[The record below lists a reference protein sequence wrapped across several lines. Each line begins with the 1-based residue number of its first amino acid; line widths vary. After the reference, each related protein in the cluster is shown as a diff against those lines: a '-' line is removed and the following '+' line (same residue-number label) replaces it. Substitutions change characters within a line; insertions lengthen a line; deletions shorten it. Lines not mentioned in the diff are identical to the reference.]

1 MALLDMD
8 RSRLAWWALGLG
20 LVGALGFVLYSFVGT
35 FVFGIFIYYATRPIH
50 RRLKRRL
57 RPASLAAAVSL
68 FALALPALLLM
79 LYALAVGLQQIRPF
93 LDSTDGD
100 GGSTVAALQPY
111 FNATGTVS
119 GPDELFRDVRESGAE
134 TLLSQQTFDTAV
146 NSLGQIGDSITFVG
160 IGAIHVFVMLA
171 LAFYLLR
178 DDHKLARWVRTRFAD
193 DTGVLEAYLQAVDRD
208 FNNIFFGN
216 ILNAVLTGTIGVI
229 AYSLLNTLAPQGVAI
244 PAAALVGLLAGIAS
258 LIPVVGMKLV
268 YIPVA
273 AYMGLAAVLGGQQEA
288 LWFVAVFAG
297 VSFVIVDTI
306 PDLVLRPYV
315 SGRSLHVGAVMIAY
329 TFGPLLFGWYG
340 IFLAPMLLV
349 LVVHFARIVLPELV
363 SGTPIQPY
371 AVDPTHMMEGTEPGT
386 DTGGTD
392 VVTDGEGG
400 VDETSSAGADGGT
413 AERSVEDD
421 GSVAEESSS
430 EEKSGSQQGTRDE
443 STESTADREMQ
454 WVDEPSTTDDD
465 ASGR

>member
-20 LVGALGFVLYSFVGT
+20 LVGALGFVFYSFVGT
-35 FVFGIFIYYATRPIH
+35 FVFGVFIYYATRPIH

-57 RPASLAAAVSL
+57 RPPSLAAAVSL

-79 LYALAVGLQQIRPF
+79 LYALAVGLQQVRPY
-93 LDSTDGD
+93 LSGSD
-100 GGSTVAALQPY
+100 GGTTVAALQPY

-119 GPDELFRDVRESGAE
+119 GPDELFRSVRESGGE
-134 TLLSQQTFDTAV
+134 TLLSQEAVGTFV
-146 NSLGQIGDSITFVG
+146 NSLGRIGDSISFVG
-160 IGAIHVFVMLA
+160 IGAIHLFVMLA

-178 DDHKLARWVRTRFAD
+178 DDYKLARWVRGRFAD

-229 AYSLLNTLAPQGVAI
+229 AYSLLNTVAPQGVAI

-268 YIPVA
+268 YVPVA
-273 AYMGLAAVLGGQQEA
+273 AYMGLVALLGGQQEA

-297 VSFVIVDTI
+297 VSFVVVDTI

-349 LVVHFARIVLPELV
+349 LIVHFARIVLPELV
-363 SGTPIQPY
+363 AGTPIQPY
-371 AVDPTHMMEGTEPGT
+371 AVDPTHMIEGTEPAV
-386 DTGGTD
+386 DAAD
-392 VVTDGEGG
+392 VVADGEG
-400 VDETSSAGADGGT
+400 DGAEGRRGQI
-413 AERSVEDD
+413 
-421 GSVAEESSS
+421 EESS
-430 EEKSGSQQGTRDE
+430 E
-443 STESTADREMQ
+443 TESATDDEME
-454 WVDEPSTTDDD
+454 WIDEPGATDDD
-465 ASGR
+465 ASGD

>member
-35 FVFGIFIYYATRPIH
+35 FVFGVFIYYATRPIH

-57 RPASLAAAVSL
+57 SPPSLAAAVSL

-79 LYALAVGLQQIRPF
+79 LYALAVGLQQVQTY
-93 LDSTDGD
+93 LNS
-100 GGSTVAALQPY
+100 GGEGGGTTIAALQPV

-119 GPDELFRDVRESGAE
+119 GPDELLQTVRESGTDA
-134 TLLSQQTFDTAV
+134 LFSQRVISTVPD
-146 NSLGQIGDSITFVG
+146 SLGRIGDSITFVG

-178 DDHKLARWVRTRFAD
+178 DDYKLARWVRGRFAD
-193 DTGVLEAYLQAVDRD
+193 DTGVLEAYLRAVDRD

-229 AYSLLNTLAPQGVAI
+229 AYSLLNTVAPQGVSI

-268 YIPVA
+268 YVPVA
-273 AYMGLAAVLGGQQEA
+273 AYMGLVAVLGGQQEA

-349 LVVHFARIVLPELV
+349 LIVHFARIVLPELIA
-363 SGTPIQPY
+363 GTPIQPY
-371 AVDPTHMMEGTEPGT
+371 AVDPTHMVEGTEP
-386 DTGGTD
+386 
-392 VVTDGEGG
+392 VADGVAADGDGG
-400 VDETSSAGADGGT
+400 VHDEHGESSAKAEGETGAGT
-413 AERSVEDD
+413 AEKTNT
-421 GSVAEESSS
+421 ESES
-430 EEKSGSQQGTRDE
+430 ESKSG
-443 STESTADREMQ
+443 EME
-454 WVDEPSTTDDD
+454 WIDEPRATDGDD
-465 ASGR
+465 AADH

>member
-20 LVGALGFVLYSFVGT
+20 LVGALGFVVYSFVGT
-35 FVFGIFIYYATRPIH
+35 FVFGVFIYYATRPIH

-79 LYALAVGLQQIRPF
+79 LYALAVGLQQIRPY
-93 LDSTDGD
+93 LDAGD
-100 GGSTVAALQPY
+100 GGTTVAALQPY
-111 FNATGTVS
+111 LNATGTVS
-119 GPDELFRDVRESGAE
+119 GPDELFRSVRESGGGA
-134 TLLSQQTFDTAV
+134 LLSQETVGAV
-146 NSLGQIGDSITFVG
+146 FSSLGQIGDSISFVG
-160 IGAIHVFVMLA
+160 IGAIHLFVMLA

-178 DDHKLARWVRTRFAD
+178 DDHKLARWVRGRFGD
-193 DTGVLEAYLQAVDRD
+193 ENGVLEAYLRAVDRD

-229 AYSLLNTLAPQGVAI
+229 AYSLLNTVAPPGTAI
-244 PAAALVGLLAGIAS
+244 PAAALVGLLAGVAS

-268 YIPVA
+268 YFPVA
-273 AYMGLAAVLGGQQEA
+273 AYMGLVAVLGGQQEA

-349 LVVHFARIVLPELV
+349 LIVHFARIVLPELIT
-363 SGTPIQPY
+363 GTPIQPY
-371 AVDPTHMMEGTEPGT
+371 AVDPTHMVEGTDPT
-386 DTGGTD
+386 PDTGTAD
-392 VVTDGEGG
+392 VV
-400 VDETSSAGADGGT
+400 ADG
-413 AERSVEDD
+413 D
-421 GSVAEESSS
+421 GSGGDEER
-430 EEKSGSQQGTRDE
+430 RDGGHGGAG
-443 STESTADREMQ
+443 TESTDVME
-454 WVDEPSTTDDD
+454 WTDEPTATDDD
-465 ASGR
+465 SDG

>member
-20 LVGALGFVLYSFVGT
+20 LVGALGFVFYSFVGT
-35 FVFGIFIYYATRPIH
+35 FVFGVFIYYATRPIH

-57 RPASLAAAVSL
+57 RPPSLAAAVSL

-79 LYALAVGLQQIRPF
+79 LYALAVGLQQVRPY
-93 LDSTDGD
+93 LSGGD
-100 GGSTVAALQPY
+100 GGTTVAALQPY

-119 GPDELFRDVRESGAE
+119 GPDELFRSVRESGGE
-134 TLLSQQTFDTAV
+134 TLLSQEAVGTFV
-146 NSLGQIGDSITFVG
+146 NSLGRIGDSISFVG
-160 IGAIHVFVMLA
+160 IGAIHLFVMLA

-178 DDHKLARWVRTRFAD
+178 DDYKLARWVRGRFAD

-229 AYSLLNTLAPQGVAI
+229 AYSLLNTVAPQGVAI

-268 YIPVA
+268 YVPVA
-273 AYMGLAAVLGGQQEA
+273 AYMGLVALLGGQQEA

-297 VSFVIVDTI
+297 VSFVVVDTI

-349 LVVHFARIVLPELV
+349 LIVHFARIVLPELV
-363 SGTPIQPY
+363 AGTPIQPY
-371 AVDPTHMMEGTEPGT
+371 AVDPTHMIEGTEPAV
-386 DTGGTD
+386 DAAD
-392 VVTDGEGG
+392 VVADGEG
-400 VDETSSAGADGGT
+400 DGAEGRRGQI
-413 AERSVEDD
+413 
-421 GSVAEESSS
+421 EESS
-430 EEKSGSQQGTRDE
+430 E
-443 STESTADREMQ
+443 TESATDDEME
-454 WVDEPSTTDDD
+454 WIDEPGATDDD
-465 ASGR
+465 ASGD